1 MTGQADVPRSMDV
14 KKNIILIGLF
24 VFLVISP
31 HFLAAQEGRGQAR
44 LSGVVMDS
52 DGDPVE
58 GVTVELESLIHNLSM
73 TTKTDENGN
82 WSFLGLGRTVVKI
95 TATKAGYAPT
105 VIPNLQVSAI
115 RNPDQEIV
123 LSRITD
129 IEQLEEEDPKTI
141 YQRGVDLY
149 DQGEY
154 EKALSVFKEFV
165 EKQPDLYEARVNL
178 GNSYIQLK
186 EYDKAMKEF
195 EFVLEKLKEEHADLE
210 GNKTAAS
217 LYASLGELHMDQG
230 ELDQAK
236 EYFEKSINIDPSSHA
251 LAYNVGEILFNS
263 NEIDEAIHYYKIA
276 TEINPDWPKSYL
288 KLGYCYL
295 NKGEI
300 QTAVIHLNEFVELSP
315 PDDPQVSA
323 VKDLIRQLEKNN
335 LS

>member
-1 MTGQADVPRSMDV
+1 M

-24 VFLVISP
+24 MFLVISP

-44 LSGVVMDS
+44 LSGVVVDS
-52 DGDPVE
+52 DGDPLE

-73 TTKTDENGN
+73 TTETDENGN
-82 WSFLGLGRTVVKI
+82 WSFLGLGKTVVKI

-105 VIPNLQVSAI
+105 VISDLQVSAI

-154 EKALSVFKEFV
+154 KKALSVFKEFI
-165 EKQPDLYEARVNL
+165 EKQPDLYEARINV
-178 GNSYIQLK
+178 GNIYIQLK
-186 EYDKAMKEF
+186 QYDKAMKEF

-217 LYASLGELHMDQG
+217 LYASLGELYMDQG

-323 VKDLIRQLEKNN
+323 VKDLIRQLERK
-335 LS
+335 

>member
-1 MTGQADVPRSMDV
+1 M

-73 TTKTDENGN
+73 TTKTDENGS

-276 TEINPDWPKSYL
+276 AEINPDWPKSYL